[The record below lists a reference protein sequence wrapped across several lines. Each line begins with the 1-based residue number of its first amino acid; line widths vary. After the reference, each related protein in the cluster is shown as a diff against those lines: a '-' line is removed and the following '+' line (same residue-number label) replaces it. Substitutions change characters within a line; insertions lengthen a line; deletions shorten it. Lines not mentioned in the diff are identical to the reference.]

1 MIHDFIRTRSGS
13 EKNSRNGDSTN
24 YQKKTTFLS
33 GCDIDL
39 CNTHEI
45 GVDFLPVIL
54 IIVDEDLSVQ
64 LM

>member
-1 MIHDFIRTRSGS
+1 MDPKRIRET
-13 EKNSRNGDSTN
+13 EIALIT
-24 YQKKTTFLS
+24 KKTSHLC

-39 CNTHEI
+39 CNTQEI